1 MAEKTGYGNEV
12 DKGAVGQLSPIPF
25 TLGIL
30 AVASAMSKLAAQLG
44 DPLREGG
51 FNQAVVSG
59 VVSPGQVGGPPGSN
73 MGAPEGFVAGLGG
86 LSASGLADLSSVV
99 GGLPHDLAQAIGRND
114 PDAVLVVEGWTRTNR
129 RRARW
134 FGGKEPA
141 PGSDDT
147 GIMPA
152 ATALGGHLE
161 DFDQDPLDHALALP
175 RGKRRRGREDDAGR
189 PARYG

>member
-1 MAEKTGYGNEV
+1 M
-12 DKGAVGQLSPIPF
+12 AVGDRNPDLVVEPVAQYPIPF
-25 TLGIL
+25 TLGIS
-30 AVASAMSKLAAQLG
+30 AVPLSMSKLVAQLG

-59 VVSPGQVGGPPGSN
+59 VLSPRQIGGPPGLN

-86 LSASGLADLSSVV
+86 LSSSGLADLSSAV

-114 PDAVLVVEGWTRTNR
+114 PDTVLVVDDWTRTNGR
-129 RRARW
+129 GARW

-141 PGSDDT
+141 PGSGDT
-147 GIMPA
+147 GVMPA

-175 RGKRRRGREDDAGR
+175 RGKNRRGREDDAGR